1 MLASCPASILNH
13 FSTLL
18 GIPLRFG
25 LKPSRSNQRVTL
37 VTTARLALPVP
48 SLKS

>member
-18 GIPLRFG
+18 GIPCRFG
-25 LKPSRSNQRVTL
+25 LNSSRS
-37 VTTARLALPVP
+37 RLDVGYVAGDGEHAAA
-48 SLKS
+48 